1 MNYYDTYTPAITW
14 FAICLLIVFGI
25 LFSWSLQQV
34 DFVMAYPQA
43 PIKMNMYMELLDDI
57 LLKEG
62 NQKDHVLKLLAYMY
76 VQKQAGRVWNGY
88 LVNKLL

>member
-1 MNYYDTYTPAITW
+1 
-14 FAICLLIVFGI
+14 
-25 LFSWSLQQV
+25 
-34 DFVMAYPQA
+34 MAYPQA
-43 PIKMNMYMELLDDI
+43 PIKMNMYMELPDDI